1 MRSPHYSNKAALRA
15 GSGGLIGGIPGS
27 YSPKSQDFC
36 DLAHLNARL
45 QPPYLNKPSLF
56 DMLSKKTGGTLW
68 IQKKNYLH
76 GLTAY
81 FQGYTDPKTTLI
93 YVELASRTVQY
104 EYERVA
110 DLKASEV
117 QRLYCPPMLRI
128 AS

>member
-1 MRSPHYSNKAALRA
+1 MRRWKSASEMPETFPAPGDKFLVTLGGRLPPFPTCFRAVRNPH
-15 GSGGLIGGIPGS
+15 
-27 YSPKSQDFC
+27 
-36 DLAHLNARL
+36 
-45 QPPYLNKPSLF
+45 YLNKPSLF

>member
-1 MRSPHYSNKAALRA
+1 MRNPHYL
-15 GSGGLIGGIPGS
+15 
-27 YSPKSQDFC
+27 Y
-36 DLAHLNARL
+36 
-45 QPPYLNKPSLF
+45 KPSLF